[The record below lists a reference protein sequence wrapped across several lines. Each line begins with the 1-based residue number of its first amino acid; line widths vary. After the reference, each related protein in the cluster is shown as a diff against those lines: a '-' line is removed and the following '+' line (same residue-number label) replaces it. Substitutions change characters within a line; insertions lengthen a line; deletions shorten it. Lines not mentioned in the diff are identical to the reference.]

1 MSDYRPTIG
10 LEVHAE
16 LNTETKMFCDSRNA
30 PESSEPN
37 TQVCPICLAHPGTLP
52 TVNKQAVAHVLKVGA
67 ALGSRLADYSEFDRK
82 SYFYPDIPKNYQ
94 ISQYEFPL
102 VSGGSLSGVDI
113 TRVHLEEDTARSSH
127 TSSGSLVDFNRA
139 GVPLME
145 LVTEPVV
152 QDAKQASAFARELQ
166 LLLRTL
172 GVSHANLEKG
182 EMRVE
187 ANISVSKTDTFG
199 TKVEVKNLNSFRS
212 VERAI
217 EFEIERQIA
226 VLEEGGTI
234 VQETRGWDE
243 NKQSTF
249 SQRAKEGSTDYRY
262 FPEPDIPKM
271 QLSDIAEWS
280 TESLVASLPELP
292 WAKRERYERLGI
304 KQEDAVTLVSDVERS
319 AYFEKLIEVLG
330 GSEKNILLAVNYLI
344 NDIGEFTPP
353 PIEFFSELIT
363 LISEGKISSRG
374 AKDILKNAT
383 ENETALASATRL
395 GLLQESNPEA
405 LKVLVEGV
413 IRDNE
418 GAVSEYRAGKESAL
432 QFLVG
437 QAMKASRGAGNP
449 AIIRDLVA
457 SLITKE

>member
-319 AYFEKLIEVLG
+319 AYFDKLIEVLG